1 MIYDRDKVVLKFC
14 KTNLY
19 SLRCVLQK
27 AAKAHAK
34 PNLNLTLWNITT
46 AQKVLKSWQ
55 RSFTHSLY
63 NHEWNFVIE
72 PGSSSKYVYRRIH
85 PLASTSVADML
96 EEFCK
101 FNYIIIFVG

>member
-1 MIYDRDKVVLKFC
+1 MQLISKFC
-14 KTNLY
+14 KKNTC
-19 SLRCVLQK
+19 SLCYVLQK
-27 AAKAHAK
+27 AAQTYAK

-46 AQKVLKSWQ
+46 AQEVLRSWQ
-55 RSFTHSLY
+55 RNFTHSLY
-63 NHEWNFVIE
+63 NHEWNFVVE